1 MLKIFPAALFV
12 LIAGGAWAEQ
22 GETMVQTPE
31 LPLPV
36 SDADDVSTDA
46 PPSAPVPQAT
56 VPAPESEADQERQ
69 PEIHRPSEIQRSD
82 ERPSKRVAAFWF
94 IIPGR

>member
-1 MLKIFPAALFV
+1 MLKILPAVLFM
-12 LIAGGAWAEQ
+12 LIASVAWAEQ
-22 GETMVQTPE
+22 GKTMVQTRE
-31 LPLPV
+31 LTPPASAAGDV
-36 SDADDVSTDA
+36 SGDVSTDA
-46 PPSAPVPQAT
+46 PSS
-56 VPAPESEADQERQ
+56 APESEANQERQ